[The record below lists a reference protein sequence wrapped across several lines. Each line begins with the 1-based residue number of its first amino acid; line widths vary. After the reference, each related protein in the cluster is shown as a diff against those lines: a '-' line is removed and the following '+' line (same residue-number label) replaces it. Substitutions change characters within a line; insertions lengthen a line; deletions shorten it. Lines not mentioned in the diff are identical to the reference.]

1 MEYNKVRIGN
11 LFDVRLLSEKKY
23 RGSSLQSEGAISGNG
38 AFFSTIDN
46 EGVVVGV
53 NHELFVDYTEG
64 GYLCT
69 QKLLFLQNKKE
80 SVISIVR

>member
-23 RGSSLQSEGAISGNG
+23 RGSSLQSKGAISDNG
-38 AFFSTIDN
+38 AFFSTIDK

-53 NHELFVDYTEG
+53 SHELFVDYTEG
-64 GYLCT
+64 GYP
-69 QKLLFLQNKKE
+69 
-80 SVISIVR
+80 